1 MYSYGDGY
9 HTVLILTT
17 TLWLFSGLF
26 VIYLLRNIWERTIP
40 LVFFSISVWTSLKI
54 QTVFFIKG
62 CSRRAGIWSTHKGT
76 LQTTCEKQFFG
87 LDAYNSGK
95 CWIPA
100 VTRSKGTLALL
111 ELDSLG
117 AESSQIGLVQ
127 LVCHKVFGCVALWYC
142 QKDKRIALD
151 LKKTQII
158 IVLVYVFFLFS
169 CMLLSIFV
177 HPLYNTCKLK
187 AFYTLSGTYFV
198 EDRWEARSKPI
209 FPVANFLAMLF

>member
-76 LQTTCEKQFFG
+76 LQTTCEKQFSG

-117 AESSQIGLVQ
+117 AESSQIGPQSLWMCSFVVLSERQ
-127 LVCHKVFGCVALWYC
+127 ENSTGSEENTDYNRSGLCIFSVFVYAAQYLCAS
-142 QKDKRIALD
+142 
-151 LKKTQII
+151 II
-158 IVLVYVFFLFS
+158 
-169 CMLLSIFV
+169 
-177 HPLYNTCKLK
+177 
-187 AFYTLSGTYFV
+187 
-198 EDRWEARSKPI
+198 
-209 FPVANFLAMLF
+209 